1 MTYTGL
7 GIRRDEMYKCF
18 KKYKGFNFRE
28 FGDKIQSKLFI
39 VLPLCQKIR
48 QDAVTLEPFAVS
60 RFCKADMAGR
70 VHVSPRVVHTIFMP
84 FKQMV
89 VRPGRQA
96 KQKYPEVTP
105 SYPLEVLTGVQ

>member
-1 MTYTGL
+1 MN
-7 GIRRDEMYKCF
+7 ECF

-28 FGDKIQSKLFI
+28 FGDTIQSKLFYC
-39 VLPLCQKIR
+39 PPAFSKNKTRCSY
-48 QDAVTLEPFAVS
+48 LELFAGS

-70 VHVSPRVVHTIFMP
+70 AHISPRVVHTVFML

-96 KQKYPEVTP
+96 RSTQK
-105 SYPLEVLTGVQ
+105 